1 MMPPLCA
8 SWHRVALVG
17 FAGMTSTIKD
27 EMKTARRV
35 TVLGGGSFGTVLA
48 NILAENG
55 HTVWLWMRDRDRVEQ
70 VAQSRENAAY
80 LPGYRLHDALQVTA
94 EMAACLPDSEIVFVS
109 VPSQTVRAVVRA
121 ASAWL
126 PSDVIMVSTAKG
138 IEAEGF
144 RMMSQVLV
152 EEMPNARIGALS
164 GPNLAREIAARF
176 PTATV
181 IASADEALCNTI
193 QETLGCDYLRVYS
206 AIDLYGV
213 QLAGALKNI
222 YAIIT
227 GMADALGMGANTR
240 GMLITRSLAEMSRF
254 AVRLGAE
261 PMTFLGLTGVGDL
274 VVTCT
279 SPLSR
284 NYRVGALVGRGKSVA
299 EAMAEVG
306 QVAEGVNT
314 LNLVKQKAI
323 ELDIYMPLVM
333 GLDAVL
339 SNPRMAFDVA
349 KALMLGSGKRDVE
362 FSLRGQQQVV

>member
-1 MMPPLCA
+1 
-8 SWHRVALVG
+8 
-17 FAGMTSTIKD
+17 
-27 EMKTARRV
+27 MKTARRV

-80 LPGYRLHDALQVTA
+80 LPGYRLHDALRVTA
-94 EMAACLPDSEIVFVS
+94 EMATCLPDSEIVFIS
-109 VPSQTVRAVVRA
+109 VPSQVVRTVVRA
-121 ASAWL
+121 ASAHL

-144 RMMSQVLV
+144 RMMSQVLA

-193 QETLGCDYLRVYS
+193 HDTLGCDYLRVYS

-339 SNPRMAFDVA
+339 SNPGMAFDVA